1 MDDKP
6 AQHKGASQTRTKGHP
21 SKMSGPEEQN
31 NPSCKLLRHSCG
43 IIMPISAM
51 DGCPEEHWNDV
62 RDILYGAAK
71 AAGFEPSLVSDA
83 METSVIQRTIVRNL
97 FKCDI
102 VVCDVS
108 CKNSNVM
115 FELGMR
121 LAFDKPVVIVKD
133 EETSYS
139 FDVGNVEHISYPR
152 NLSYYRILKFTERLA
167 QKITSTY
174 EASSNGNH
182 SSFLGS
188 FGDINAP
195 ERELKGLTN
204 EQAILEF
211 MANINSQVKSIK
223 NVLADRSHG
232 GINTITAFPYSD
244 YEALKKSQTFEGR
257 VNAFNDGKV
266 SATVRLNEYLQQQYR
281 NIMPDS
287 VVPDMIWKIVDEVPE
302 SISRYFTR
310 NELFQYVSGSFVNCA
325 QAARAE

>member
-6 AQHKGASQTRTKGHP
+6 AQHKGASQTRTKDHP

-43 IIMPISAM
+43 IIMPISAI
-51 DGCPEEHWNDV
+51 DGCSEEHWNDV
-62 RDILYGAAK
+62 RDILYGAAN
-71 AAGFEPSLVSDA
+71 AADFEPSLVSDA

-108 CKNSNVM
+108 CKNPNVM

-182 SSFLGS
+182 SSFLRS

-223 NVLADRSHG
+223 NVLADSLHYG
-232 GINTITAFPYSD
+232 SNAITVFPHPGRVS
-244 YEALKKSQTFEGR
+244 LKKQQTFD
-257 VNAFNDGKV
+257 NSINDFNSKR
-266 SATVRLNEYLQQQYR
+266 AAAKVRLNDYLEWQCR
-281 NIMPDS
+281 NVMPDS
-287 VVPDMIWKIVDEVPE
+287 MVPEKIWKLVDEVPE
-302 SISRYFTR
+302 DISRHFTR
-310 NELFQYVSGSFVNCA
+310 DELFKHISESFVHYI
-325 QAARAE
+325 